1 MTLTA
6 MARETYGP
14 ASAEGGGRASSVGCK
29 GFFGGCKV
37 LRLNQAWPFLR
48 CERGFCAATMLVL
61 GGGVEWS
68 QYISSKAG
76 SGLMHLKV
84 WLFPSQSRGHRSCRR
99 NG

>member
-6 MARETYGP
+6 MARETCGP

-29 GFFGGCKV
+29 GFFDGCKV

-61 GGGVEWS
+61 GGGMEIVN
-68 QYISSKAG
+68 
-76 SGLMHLKV
+76 LV
-84 WLFPSQSRGHRSCRR
+84 
-99 NG
+99 